1 MHAGGGV
8 VSEPT
13 LALPVQVL
21 ERLRT
26 ADSLR
31 AEVAGLTAERA
42 ALREELDRA
51 AWERDTAQ
59 SEAAALR
66 DDVLHRDGYY
76 SHRPANLG
84 LILTTGDVPP
94 PPPDD
99 EHGDDIALVSLTTGE
114 LYLRPHRRLPD
125 QWCRYGNGV
134 SVTDFA
140 TLGEKGPWITV
151 GTWAVRDHAAV
162 VERDRRLRE
171 ATYSIRLGWA
181 DVPESAQSAIERVN
195 LLKGRGPL
203 NQAEPSE
210 WIEALNLLAGAFL
223 SAWRDEHKAL
233 EALEALRSAAAETEE
248 ATA

>member
-1 MHAGGGV
+1 M
-8 VSEPT
+8 STEPT

-26 ADSLR
+26 AESLR
-31 AEVAGLTAERA
+31 AEVAGLTAERD

-51 AWERDTAQ
+51 GWERDTAQ

-76 SHRPANLG
+76 ANRPANLG

-99 EHGDDIALVSLTTGE
+99 EHGEDIALVSLTTGE

-125 QWCRYGNGV
+125 QWCRYGNGTL
-134 SVTDFA
+134 VTDFA

-151 GTWAVRDHAAV
+151 GTWAVRDHAAL

-171 ATYSIRLGWA
+171 STYDIRVGWA
-181 DVPESAQSAIERVN
+181 QTPESAENAIERVRA
-195 LLKGRGPL
+195 LSQRGFM
-203 NQAEPSE
+203 NKAEPYE
-210 WIEALNLLAGAFL
+210 WISALHLLACAFW
-223 SAWRDEHKAL
+223 SAWHDEHKAL
-233 EALEALRSAAAETEE
+233 EALQ
-248 ATA
+248 ATATETAEAGA